1 MKDSGQA
8 PPIVVFTRWLEGGGA
23 ERVAVNLVNE
33 FITRG
38 YPVDLVLQYRVG
50 PYLDDIDDRVNIVEL
65 NRRVRYGLRR
75 LLNHLRR
82 RRPRALLAVQTE
94 ANVLGII
101 AWRLS
106 GLSGRVVVS
115 EQNSLVGAG
124 WTRRLAIA
132 HTYGRADSAVA
143 CSSALGAELTR
154 LGVPDSN
161 VTTIPNPVSDGV
173 ETFVAAP
180 GSDREPGQ
188 PMIVGTGDSE
198 PQKDFETLIRAF
210 ALLRRDSDA
219 SLWILG
225 EGPERPRLESL
236 AADLGLTAHVHLPGF
251 VTPPWEIMSRASVFV
266 LSSRWEGWPNVLV
279 EALGLGIPVVAT
291 DCPTGPVEILDGGR
305 FGMLVPVGDV
315 EAMAG
320 AIADTLAS
328 PPSDSVLRARSREWT
343 VERIADCYLE
353 ELGLGRFAPAAAVNP
368 GRGG

>member
-1 MKDSGQA
+1 MKDFAQGS
-8 PPIVVFTRWLEGGGA
+8 PIVVFTRWLEGGGA

-33 FITRG
+33 FISKG

-50 PYLDDIDDRVNIVEL
+50 PYLDEVDHRVNIVEL
-65 NRRVRYGLRR
+65 NRRVRFGLRG
-75 LLNHLRR
+75 LLRHLRR
-82 RRPRALLAVQTE
+82 RRPLALLAVQTE

-106 GLSGRVVVS
+106 GFSGRVVVS
-115 EQNSLVGAG
+115 EQTSLVSAG

-132 HTYGRADSAVA
+132 LTYGRADRAVA
-143 CSSALGAELTR
+143 CSDALGTELTR
-154 LGVPDSN
+154 LGVPESK
-161 VTTIPNPVSDGV
+161 VKTIPNPVSDAV
-173 ETFVAAP
+173 EAFVA
-180 GSDREPGQ
+180 EPGPVKDRGQ
-188 PMIVGTGDSE
+188 TMIVGTGRLE
-198 PQKDFETLIRAF
+198 PQKDFETLVRAF

-236 AADLGLTAHVHLPGF
+236 AAELGVTAHVHLPGF

-305 FGMLVPVGDV
+305 FGKLVPVGDV

-353 ELGLGRFAPAAAVNP
+353 ELGLGRFAPAAALDP
-368 GRGG
+368 G